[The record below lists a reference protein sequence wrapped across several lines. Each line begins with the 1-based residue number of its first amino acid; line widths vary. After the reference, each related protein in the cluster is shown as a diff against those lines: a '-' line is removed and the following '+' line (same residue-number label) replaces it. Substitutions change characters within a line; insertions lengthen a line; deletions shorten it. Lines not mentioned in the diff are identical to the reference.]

1 MKRSARIAIAIPL
14 AAFLAA
20 WLVPGA
26 RAQETIDETRQV
38 KSDVSVEVENISGSV
53 VVVGWDRDEV
63 KITGTLGHGTERLDI
78 DDSPGRVRIEVVLPR
93 HARNVE
99 RDRPRDPHAGEGL
112 ARGQDRQRRRGGGGH
127 RGRSLPGDR
136 ECGDIDLDAR
146 PAEADAQ
153 TVSGDIRLQVESNE
167 VRAEAVSGDIVIT
180 KASGAVD
187 AETVSGDIVVEGGI
201 FSRLDAQTVS
211 GGITLT
217 GDFSKGGTYRFE
229 SHSGSIELWLPQ
241 TVSADFEV
249 STYSGEIDSD
259 FGGHPRRTGKYTP
272 GEELDLTTGDGGA
285 SVRIDT
291 FSGDVEL
298 RTR

>member
-1 MKRSARIAIAIPL
+1 
-14 AAFLAA
+14 
-20 WLVPGA
+20 
-26 RAQETIDETRQV
+26 
-38 KSDVSVEVENISGSV
+38 
-53 VVVGWDRDEV
+53 V

-78 DDSPGRVRIEVVLPR
+78 EDSPGRVRIEVVLPR
-93 HARNVE
+93 RARNVE
-99 RDRPRDPHAGEGL
+99 ETDLEIHMPVKGSLEVKTVSADAEAAGIEGEVYL
-112 ARGQDRQRRRGGGGH
+112 ETV
-127 RGRSLPGDR
+127 S
-136 ECGDIDLDAR
+136 GDIDLDAR

-167 VRAEAVSGDIVIT
+167 VRAQAVSGDILIT

-217 GDFSKGGTYRFE
+217 GDFSQGGTYRFE